1 MAINIQTGN
10 DLSPNTS
17 SMAGIGSVF
26 SGKLSA
32 LKAAARGFNVQQVNE
47 VVDLTLQG
55 RGDVAA
61 RIADQAERA
70 TGPTGADIICGPQ
83 PPRDFRRPIVTE
95 YHVLS
100 ASAVGAG
107 NAIMGTLAGVANWLP
122 TATPNQRRFLQA
134 SEAPA
139 AGAIMRPQELGR
151 TLVGMAIKCA
161 MTVQPNAA
169 GNLAFPDETLSN
181 IVADRYYQYE
191 VQIFPSSSAEPLMDS
206 TPVEYWA
213 GGRKL
218 YTNLFSPVVNDAF
231 NVLVLEPGNA
241 AALGTVLQGGPRV
254 DFNTVCGG
262 YFAVSGMFI
271 TGIAG

>member
-1 MAINIQTGN
+1 MALNIQTGN
-10 DLSPNTS
+10 ALSPNTS

-32 LKAAARGFNVQQVNE
+32 LKAAARGYNVEQVSE
-47 VVDLTLQG
+47 VVNLTLQG
-55 RGDVAA
+55 QGNIAEGVAT
-61 RIADQAERA
+61 QAERA
-70 TGPTGADIICGPQ
+70 TGPTGADIVCGPQ

-100 ASAVGAG
+100 NSQVLGG
-107 NAIMGTLAGVANWLP
+107 LPILGTLAAVANWLP

-151 TLVGMAIKCA
+151 TLVGFAMKCA
-161 MTVQPNAA
+161 MTIQPDPA
-169 GNLAFPDETLSN
+169 GNLAFPDEALSN
-181 IVADRYYQYE
+181 LIADRYYQYE

-213 GGRKL
+213 GGRSL

-241 AALGTVLQGGPRV
+241 AALGTVVQVGPTV
-254 DFNTVCGG
+254 DFNTICAG